1 MADNDTKPGYID
13 DKTGFRVATAEQI
26 ERAHKS
32 AKRTGD
38 ATHRATQR
46 GYAVMDNGAGLVVEE
61 GQIVPSDQ
69 VISDTWMEKVK
80 GKTSAAEQAVADA
93 SAQRKDDPDLTQ
105 LSKPAL
111 EALATE
117 RGVTQVKGLSK
128 DDLIQ
133 AIQASDEQR
142 RL

>member
-1 MADNDTKPGYID
+1 MADTDTKPGHID
-13 DKTGFRVATAEQI
+13 EKSGFRVATREQI
-26 ERAHKS
+26 DAVQ
-32 AKRTGD
+32 KRLPKTGD

-46 GYAVMDNGAGLVVEE
+46 GYAMVKGAGILVED
-61 GQIVPSDQ
+61 GQLVPKGQ
-69 VISDTWMEKVK
+69 AISDEWMERVK
-80 GKTSAAEQAVADA
+80 GTSSPAAKAVEDAQAP
-93 SAQRKDDPDLTQ
+93 RKDDPDLTQ

-128 DDLIQ
+128 EDLIA